1 MKTSLVLFVT
11 FLAFAACKRRSPPA
25 MPPAPQTP
33 PAEPAKA
40 APAPKSASAAGGAGR
55 IIAGDQNLPALNQA
69 LKTYIAKHKKAP
81 AHLDDLAKEGLVPFV
96 PMAPPGMRY
105 ELDAARGEVKLTM
118 PGAK

>member
-1 MKTSLVLFVT
+1 MKTSLIL
-11 FLAFAACKRRSPPA
+11 LATAMAFGACKRRSPPV
-25 MPPAPQTP
+25 PPTPQAPP
-33 PAEPAKA
+33 SEPAKTVPA
-40 APAPKSASAAGGAGR
+40 VKPAPATVGAGS
-55 IIAGDQNLPALNQA
+55 IIAGDQNLPALNTA

-105 ELDAARGEVKLTM
+105 ELDAARAEVKLVM